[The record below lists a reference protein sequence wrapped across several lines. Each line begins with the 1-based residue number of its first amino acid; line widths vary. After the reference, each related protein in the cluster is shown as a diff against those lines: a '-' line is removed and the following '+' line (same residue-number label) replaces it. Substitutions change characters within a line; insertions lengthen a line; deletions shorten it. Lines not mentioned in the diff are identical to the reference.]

1 MRLSEG
7 EVWLLIGALVLM
19 TAAMKAIGPALV
31 GGRDGRDLPAWS
43 AGVIAL
49 LAPSLLTALVVTA
62 IFADGQRLAVGADTA
77 GAAVATVLLVRRVPL
92 VLVCICAVLVT
103 VGLRWV
109 T

>member
-1 MRLSEG
+1 MTLSEQ

-31 GGRDGRDLPAWS
+31 GGRDLPAWS

-49 LAPSLLTALVVTA
+49 LAPALLTALVVTA
-62 IFADGQRLAVGADTA
+62 VFADGQRLALGADTA
-77 GAAVATVLLVRRVPL
+77 GVAVAAVLLIRRTPL
-92 VLVCICAVLVT
+92 VLVCAVAVLVT
-103 VGLRWV
+103 AGLRWL